1 MQCTTPNQAMN
12 ESFGHGNEVK
22 HARLRNHSSC
32 VIDAR
37 AHLMS
42 PAAGRIKSAQTAP
55 TAIAF
60 TLCVIELW
68 HRCKKTYQT
77 SRNGCRPE
85 AADASGADARGP
97 AQQHRL
103 VFPSHAPPRQD
114 HAVRLPRLPRNS
126 QLYRLPGT
134 QISPKSTTVK
144 ELGDSQ
150 QNKDS

>member
-1 MQCTTPNQAMN
+1 MSHSDTVMRSSTHDYAIIA
-12 ESFGHGNEVK
+12 
-22 HARLRNHSSC
+22 HASSMR
-32 VIDAR
+32 VRISR
-37 AHLMS
+37 AVPHKIGANCS
-42 PAAGRIKSAQTAP
+42 TIYF
-55 TAIAF
+55 AF

-97 AQQHRL
+97 VQQRRL